1 MNRLI
6 NNTTSQQNSTNQPQV
21 GGLQRTPNA
30 TVKKFKEHRLYK
42 NIEDAGKKHKSRFNM
57 GFAHKD
63 LMKIIENVP
72 VTRELE
78 EIIRRSLDN
87 ATNNVDKRPMNK
99 QRQVR
104 DKWQPTHGLVFK
116 NIPDNIPR
124 QVIYT
129 AITQK
134 MGQLRR
140 ENGELL
146 FKGGLKI
153 RNFNWP
159 NRTLNGLRNLF
170 PVFVSQ
176 KDRDTLYKW
185 ASCQDY
191 HIRLDLENHRDHP
204 EYDME
209 SDSWDRVVLV
219 ELPRNTETGEFHDQ
233 SRPTINSLPI
243 NIVDDE
249 IAPQRTR
256 PAEFYGAITPPVQNL
271 PSIHQNMHP
280 TATVFNPVNINSFS
294 LPTTPPLMYPSGASS
309 PMSMNSDFMMNMGN
323 LGNVGNVGNMGNM
336 GNIGNMGNMSPNLQ
350 NMNQQNL
357 QNLQNLGNMSPT
369 LNNYQNPLS
378 YSSNNSSPIG
388 PYGSTRNFQNLPL
401 DVQQQSMTQQFS
413 QITTKETIKTQQI
426 HTTSKGTEDVFKE
439 ALGRVKEFEQAKGH
453 LSVDNGDKLGENGSG
468 DKNTG
473 ETAENSEN
481 SGNDANDGN
490 STPLSDA
497 QLASDEMD

>member
-1 MNRLI
+1 
-6 NNTTSQQNSTNQPQV
+6 
-21 GGLQRTPNA
+21 
-30 TVKKFKEHRLYK
+30 
-42 NIEDAGKKHKSRFNM
+42 
-57 GFAHKD
+57 
-63 LMKIIENVP
+63 
-72 VTRELE
+72 
-78 EIIRRSLDN
+78 
-87 ATNNVDKRPMNK
+87 MNK

-116 NIPDNIPR
+116 NIPENIPR

-219 ELPRNTETGEFHDQ
+219 ELPRNTETGEYHDQ
-233 SRPTINSLPI
+233 ARPAINNLPI

-249 IAPQRTR
+249 ISPQRTR

-271 PSIHQNMHP
+271 PSIHQNMPP
-280 TATVFNPVNINSFS
+280 TSTIFNPVNINSFS

-323 LGNVGNVGNMGNM
+323 NMGQLGNVGNM

-350 NMNQQNL
+350 NMGMNHQNL

-388 PYGSTRNFQNLPL
+388 PYGSTQNFQNLPL
-401 DVQQQSMTQQFS
+401 EIQQQSMTQQFS
-413 QITTKETIKTQQI
+413 QISTKETTKI
-426 HTTSKGTEDVFKE
+426 HTTSSKGTEDVFKE

-453 LSVDNGDKLGENGSG
+453 LNVESGEKLVENGSG
-468 DKNTG
+468 DKI
-473 ETAENSEN
+473 EKNSEKSGN
-481 SGNDANDGN
+481 SGNDLNDGN

>member
-6 NNTTSQQNSTNQPQV
+6 NNTSQQNSTNQPAPRIANV
-21 GGLQRTPNA
+21 S

-42 NIEDAGKKHKSRFNM
+42 SIEDAGKKHKSRFNM

-63 LMKIIENVP
+63 LMKLIENVP

-78 EIIRRSLDN
+78 EIIKRSLDN

-233 SRPTINSLPI
+233 SRPVNNTLPI
-243 NIVDDE
+243 NIVDEE
-249 IAPQRTR
+249 IEPQRTR

-271 PSIHQNMHP
+271 PSIHQNMP
-280 TATVFNPVNINSFS
+280 TTTIFNPVNINSFS

-323 LGNVGNVGNMGNM
+323 GMGNVGNMR
-336 GNIGNMGNMSPNLQ
+336 NMGNMSPNLQ
-350 NMNQQNL
+350 NMGMNH

-388 PYGSTRNFQNLPL
+388 PYGSTQNFQHLPL
-401 DVQQQSMTQQFS
+401 EIQKQSMTQQFS
-413 QITTKETIKTQQI
+413 QISTKETSKL
-426 HTTSKGTEDVFKE
+426 HTSSSKGTEDVFKE
-439 ALGRVKEFEQAKGH
+439 ALGRVKELEQAKGH
-453 LSVDNGDKLGENGSG
+453 LNVESGDKSGENGSG
-468 DKNTG
+468 ITISKNNG
-473 ETAENSEN
+473 ESAEKAVN
-481 SGNDANDGN
+481 SGNDVNDVNDGN
-490 STPLSDA
+490 STPISDA

>member
-6 NNTTSQQNSTNQPQV
+6 NNTSQQNSTNQPAPRIANV
-21 GGLQRTPNA
+21 S

-42 NIEDAGKKHKSRFNM
+42 SIEDAGKKHKSRFNM

-63 LMKIIENVP
+63 LMKLIENVP

-78 EIIRRSLDN
+78 EIIKRSLDN

-204 EYDME
+204 EYDTE
-209 SDSWDRVVLV
+209 SDSWDRVVLL

-233 SRPTINSLPI
+233 SRPVINTLPI
-243 NIVDDE
+243 NIVDEE
-249 IAPQRTR
+249 IEPQRTR

-271 PSIHQNMHP
+271 PSIHQNMP
-280 TATVFNPVNINSFS
+280 TTTVFNPVNINSFS

-323 LGNVGNVGNMGNM
+323 GMGNVGNMR
-336 GNIGNMGNMSPNLQ
+336 NMGNMSPNLQ
-350 NMNQQNL
+350 NMGMNH

-369 LNNYQNPLS
+369 LNIYQNPLS

-388 PYGSTRNFQNLPL
+388 PYGSTQNFQHLPL
-401 DVQQQSMTQQFS
+401 EIQKQSMTQQFS
-413 QITTKETIKTQQI
+413 QISTKETSKL
-426 HTTSKGTEDVFKE
+426 HTSSSKGTEDVFKE
-439 ALGRVKEFEQAKGH
+439 ALGRVKELEQAKRH
-453 LSVDNGDKLGENGSG
+453 LNVESGDKSGENGSG
-468 DKNTG
+468 ITISKNNG
-473 ETAENSEN
+473 EPAEKSVN
-481 SGNDANDGN
+481 SGNDVNDGN
-490 STPLSDA
+490 STPISDA

>member
-6 NNTTSQQNSTNQPQV
+6 NNTSQPNSTNQSGHQPGHHPQR
-21 GGLQRTPNA
+21 QTNP
-30 TVKKFKEHRLYK
+30 TIKKFKEHRLYK
-42 NIEDAGKKHKSRFNM
+42 NIEEAGKKHKTRFNM
-57 GFAHKD
+57 GFAYKD
-63 LMKIIENVP
+63 LLKLIENTP
-72 VTRELE
+72 VTKEFE
-78 EIIRRSLDN
+78 DIIRRSLEN

-116 NIPDNIPR
+116 NIPENIPR

-191 HIRLDLENHRDHP
+191 HIRLDLENHKDHP
-204 EYDME
+204 EYDVG
-209 SDSWDRVVLV
+209 SDGWDRVVLV
-219 ELPRNTETGEFHDQ
+219 ELPRNNETGEFHKQ
-233 SRPTINSLPI
+233 TPNPTINNLPI

-256 PAEFYGAITPPVQNL
+256 PPEFYGAITPPVQNL
-271 PSIHQNMHP
+271 PSIHQNIPQNMPP
-280 TATVFNPVNINSFS
+280 TTTVFNPVSINSFS

-309 PMSMNSDFMMNMGN
+309 PMSMNSDFMMNMSN
-323 LGNVGNVGNMGNM
+323 LGNVGNMGNM
-336 GNIGNMGNMSPNLQ
+336 
-350 NMNQQNL
+350 
-357 QNLQNLGNMSPT
+357 SPT
-369 LNNYQNPLS
+369 LNNFQSPIS

-388 PYGSTRNFQNLPL
+388 PYGSTQNFQNLPL
-401 DVQQQSMTQQFS
+401 EIQQEAMTQQFS
-413 QITTKETIKTQQI
+413 QISTKENQQF
-426 HTTSKGTEDVFKE
+426 SNKKGTDDVFKE
-439 ALGRVKEFEQAKGH
+439 ALGRVKELEQAKGH
-453 LSVDNGDKLGENGSG
+453 LNVENSEKLEETGDKQ
-468 DKNTG
+468 
-473 ETAENSEN
+473 AENSGKDVNDGN
-481 SGNDANDGN
+481 SNDGN
-490 STPLSDA
+490 STPISDA

>member
-6 NNTTSQQNSTNQPQV
+6 NNTSQQNSTNQPAPRIANV
-21 GGLQRTPNA
+21 S

-42 NIEDAGKKHKSRFNM
+42 SIEDAGKKHKSRFNM

-63 LMKIIENVP
+63 LMKLIENVP

-78 EIIRRSLDN
+78 EIIKRSLDN

-233 SRPTINSLPI
+233 SRPVNNTLPI
-243 NIVDDE
+243 NIVDEE
-249 IAPQRTR
+249 IEPQRTR

-271 PSIHQNMHP
+271 PSIHQNMP
-280 TATVFNPVNINSFS
+280 TTTIFNPVNINSFS

-323 LGNVGNVGNMGNM
+323 GMGNVGNMR
-336 GNIGNMGNMSPNLQ
+336 NMGNMSPNLQ
-350 NMNQQNL
+350 NMGMNHQD
-357 QNLQNLGNMSPT
+357 LQNLGNMSPT

-388 PYGSTRNFQNLPL
+388 PYGSTQNFQHLPFEI
-401 DVQQQSMTQQFS
+401 QKQSMTQQFS
-413 QITTKETIKTQQI
+413 QISTKETSKL
-426 HTTSKGTEDVFKE
+426 HTSSSKGTEDVFKE
-439 ALGRVKEFEQAKGH
+439 ALGRVKELEQAKGH
-453 LSVDNGDKLGENGSG
+453 LNVESGDKSGENGSG
-468 DKNTG
+468 ITISKNNG
-473 ETAENSEN
+473 ESAEKAVN
-481 SGNDANDGN
+481 SGNDVNDVNDGN
-490 STPLSDA
+490 STPISDA

>member
-1 MNRLI
+1 
-6 NNTTSQQNSTNQPQV
+6 
-21 GGLQRTPNA
+21 
-30 TVKKFKEHRLYK
+30 
-42 NIEDAGKKHKSRFNM
+42 
-57 GFAHKD
+57 
-63 LMKIIENVP
+63 MKLIENVP

-78 EIIRRSLDN
+78 EIIKRSLDN

-209 SDSWDRVVLV
+209 SDSWDRVVQKFENENKVAHYLILSPFSNQKNSV
-219 ELPRNTETGEFHDQ
+219 FLTKRIFFHLPNLCFIRRTSPKHRNRRIP
-233 SRPTINSLPI
+233 RP
-243 NIVDDE
+243 
-249 IAPQRTR
+249 
-256 PAEFYGAITPPVQNL
+256 ITPY
-271 PSIHQNMHP
+271 HQYPPDKHRRRRNR
-280 TATVFNPVNINSFS
+280 
-294 LPTTPPLMYPSGASS
+294 TPK
-309 PMSMNSDFMMNMGN
+309 N
-323 LGNVGNVGNMGNM
+323 
-336 GNIGNMGNMSPNLQ
+336 
-350 NMNQQNL
+350 
-357 QNLQNLGNMSPT
+357 
-369 LNNYQNPLS
+369 
-378 YSSNNSSPIG
+378 
-388 PYGSTRNFQNLPL
+388 
-401 DVQQQSMTQQFS
+401 
-413 QITTKETIKTQQI
+413 KT
-426 HTTSKGTEDVFKE
+426 G
-439 ALGRVKEFEQAKGH
+439 
-453 LSVDNGDKLGENGSG
+453 
-468 DKNTG
+468 
-473 ETAENSEN
+473 
-481 SGNDANDGN
+481 
-490 STPLSDA
+490 
-497 QLASDEMD
+497 

>member
-1 MNRLI
+1 
-6 NNTTSQQNSTNQPQV
+6 
-21 GGLQRTPNA
+21 
-30 TVKKFKEHRLYK
+30 
-42 NIEDAGKKHKSRFNM
+42 M

-63 LMKIIENVP
+63 LMKLIENLP

-116 NIPDNIPR
+116 NIPENIPR

-219 ELPRNTETGEFHDQ
+219 ELPRNTETGEYHDQ
-233 SRPTINSLPI
+233 ARPAINNLPI

-249 IAPQRTR
+249 ISPQRTR

-271 PSIHQNMHP
+271 PSIHQNMPP
-280 TATVFNPVNINSFS
+280 TSTIFNPVNINSFS

-323 LGNVGNVGNMGNM
+323 NMGNLGNVGNM

-350 NMNQQNL
+350 NTGMNHQNL

-388 PYGSTRNFQNLPL
+388 PYGSTQNFQNLPL
-401 DVQQQSMTQQFS
+401 EIQQQSMTQQFS
-413 QITTKETIKTQQI
+413 QMSTKETTKL
-426 HTTSKGTEDVFKE
+426 HTTSSKGTEDVFKE

-453 LSVDNGDKLGENGSG
+453 LNVESGEKFVENGSG
-468 DKNTG
+468 DKI
-473 ETAENSEN
+473 EKNSEKSGN
-481 SGNDANDGN
+481 SGNDVNDGN